1 MLPSFFGTPT
11 IVVSIP
17 SELASEAALLAHLG
31 MSAPELNKIW
41 WFRRRMYRQFE
52 IGKANGKSRIIT
64 APDRRLKFLQRQI
77 APLLDQLYRARGPVH
92 GFVAGKS
99 VKTNALAH
107 LRRRFVLNID
117 LKDFFPSITENRV
130 IGVLEAI
137 GIDER
142 VATIVAR
149 LCCNN
154 AQLPQGAP
162 TSPVLS
168 NMICFRLDRQ
178 LRAFAKSARCI
189 YTRYADDITFSSHQ
203 PMTALFDGTVPPS
216 GRFPPELLAPALS
229 SIFAANG
236 FTINKNKTHYAD
248 RHSRRMVT
256 GLKVN
261 ELLNVDRRYVRN
273 IRAALFSVEKL
284 GTKAAQE
291 KFEKDHSG
299 TSNLGAYLEG
309 KISWL
314 RHIRGQSDP
323 VFRAI
328 AVRFNASFPDRQIE
342 VTPTADEVRDRAVW
356 IVEHALDLEMMRQGT
371 AFFLKGVGL
380 VTAAHC
386 VEGVDEV
393 DVYHPSKLANK
404 FKAKVVKRDKDR
416 DLAILTH
423 AISSTEFFELEGS
436 SGNVVVGQE
445 LTALGYP
452 SFGPGDR
459 LNVRQGTV
467 SSLSVKHGIDLIE
480 VTQKLSQ
487 GMSGGPVL
495 DNDNAV
501 AGIIHKGGLN
511 EERDFAI
518 KIEVLNAWLAA

>member
-1 MLPSFFGTPT
+1 
-11 IVVSIP
+11 
-17 SELASEAALLAHLG
+17 
-31 MSAPELNKIW
+31 
-41 WFRRRMYRQFE
+41 MYRQFE
-52 IGKANGKSRIIT
+52 IGKANGKSRIIN

-142 VATIVAR
+142 VASIVAR

-203 PMTALFDGTVPPS
+203 PMTALFEGTVPPS

-229 SIFAANG
+229 NIFAANG
-236 FTINKNKTHYAD
+236 FAINKNKTHYAD

-273 IRAALFSVEKL
+273 IRAALFSVETL
-284 GTKAAQE
+284 GRKASQD

-328 AVRFNASFPDRQIE
+328 AVRFNTSFPERLIE

-356 IVEHALDLEMMRQGT
+356 VVEYASGSVTLQGT
-371 AFFLKGVGL
+371 TFFLKDVGL
-380 VTAAHC
+380 VTAEHC
-386 VEGVDEV
+386 VEGVEEV

-404 FKAKVVKRDKDR
+404 FKTKVSKRDKDR

-423 AISSTEFFELEGS
+423 AIPPTEFFELEGS
-436 SGNVVVGQE
+436 SGPVAVGQE

-459 LNVRQGTV
+459 LNVREGKV

-501 AGIIHKGGLN
+501 VGIIHKGGPS
-511 EERDFAI
+511 EGRDFAI
-518 KIEVLNAWLAA
+518 KIEVLNVWLAE